1 MDKNTVFQTLQQGVR
16 VTVGATASLLETLQ
30 DPQKRNT
37 TLSELQSQLSQQTQL
52 WAEKGLVTEEEARR
66 LVDAWLAKQKSS
78 ANSTSSNPSSST
90 SPSSSVTFNNAQSE
104 IQALTEQ
111 LIALKNELEQ
121 ARNQNN

>member
-1 MDKNTVFQTLQQGVR
+1 MDKNAVFQTLQQGLR
-16 VTVGATASLLETLQ
+16 ITVGATASLIETIQ

-37 TLSELQSQLSQQTQL
+37 TFSELQSQVNQQAQI
-52 WAEKGLVTEEEARR
+52 WAEKGLMTEEEARR
-66 LVDAWLAKQKSS
+66 LVDAWLAKQKSA
-78 ANSTSSNPSSST
+78 ANSSASNSGNA

-104 IQALTEQ
+104 IQDLTEQ